1 MSLSVNRVGMAGFL
15 NPSFGGSKRNARE
28 AQNPVSQRGEM
39 SKLFLGTFVAGLGF
53 GTKMLAELLD
63 GDFAIEH
70 LFKAG
75 DSVAEKNFK
84 NASKNKRAIAS
95 VGATVGLVGIFIA
108 AMAVVYTLFKTPKIA
123 YESKINSFKKSKD
136 MDVYIKGNEI
146 EKDLYTQMNEKAQ
159 KATDDEK
166 VKLKQQYLMM
176 QMAKNRVPDF
186 IQLS

>member
-1 MSLSVNRVGMAGFL
+1 MSLSVNIVGMAGFSR
-15 NPSFGGSKRNARE
+15 PSFSENKKNAQTP
-28 AQNPVSQRGEM
+28 QNPVSKRGEM

-53 GTKMLAELLD
+53 GAKMLAELLD

-75 DSVAEKNFK
+75 DNVAEKNFK

-123 YESKINSFKKSKD
+123 YESKINSFKKGKD
-136 MDVYIKGNEI
+136 MDVYIKGNAI

-159 KATDDEK
+159 EATEEEK
-166 VKLKQQYLMM
+166 VKLKEQYLMM